1 MILLQD
7 GTYSED
13 NRLTRTI
20 RFDEK
25 SREHPV
31 RPEIVNTE
39 ERSHTWRCPVYLDQG
54 TEGACTGF
62 GLAHALSAEP
72 VQTPGLNDAFAH
84 GLYWE
89 AQKMYEGSSVLAA
102 LDVGK
107 KMGWYD
113 GYVWAFG
120 FRDLLLGVSNFGPAV
135 IGINWYE
142 GMLEPDAGDMIYA
155 RGKIIGGHCTL
166 VNGVNLQ
173 LQAFR
178 IHNSWGKEWGL
189 DGGCWIS
196 FFDMYHLLQAEGE
209 AAFLVNQKVEVEK

>member
-31 RPEIVNTE
+31 RPEIVNTV

-54 TEGACTGF
+54 IEGACTGF

-155 RGKIIGGHCTL
+155 STLNGKVYAFHVCDSYSDRVGGEYE
-166 VNGVNLQ
+166 GVNLYLRQ
-173 LQAFR
+173 GNILNRFGDFVFCVLNAY
-178 IHNSWGKEWGL
+178 
-189 DGGCWIS
+189 
-196 FFDMYHLLQAEGE
+196 M
-209 AAFLVNQKVEVEK
+209 